1 MSYNAV
7 GFNPGRS
14 VMRGLAG
21 TSAYG
26 KAMAGAAQM
35 NLEADKANSG
45 FALEQEKVG
54 SEQRMQAAQTS
65 ARKQADSA
73 ERATQQLGLGSR
85 QKNMRMGNR
94 YDYAKLNKR
103 KQLDKQQ
110 TVLGH
115 LLGD

>member
-26 KAMAGAAQM
+26 KAMAGAAGL
-35 NLEADKANSG
+35 NLEANKANSG

-54 SEQRMQAAQTS
+54 SEQRQQAAQNS
-65 ARKQADSA
+65 ARNQANSQ
-73 ERATQQLGLGSR
+73 ERATQQMGLNSR
-85 QKNMRMGNR
+85 QKNMRLGNM
-94 YDYAKLNKR
+94 YDYDQLNKR
-103 KQLDKQQ
+103 KTIDKQQ

>member
-54 SEQRMQAAQTS
+54 AEQRQQAAQNS
-65 ARKQADSA
+65 ARKQADSL
-73 ERATQQLGLGSR
+73 ERSTQQMGLASR
-85 QKNMRMGNR
+85 QRNMRLGNM

-103 KQLDKQQ
+103 KKLDKQQ

-115 LLGD
+115 LLDD

>member
-26 KAMAGAAQM
+26 KAMAGAAGLD
-35 NLEADKANSG
+35 LEASKANSG

-54 SEQRMQAAQTS
+54 SEQRMQAAQNNARSQS
-65 ARKQADSA
+65 ASQ
-73 ERATQQLGLGSR
+73 ERATQQMGMNSR
-85 QKNMRMGNR
+85 KRNMQIGNM
-94 YDYAKLNKR
+94 YDYAQLNKR
-103 KQLDKQQ
+103 KTLDKQQ